1 MNDQITSL
9 SKTELLQQIQSERKS
24 LEKTLSTLTPAQ
36 MLLPGVDG
44 EWNVKD
50 VLAHISAWE
59 RRMNSW
65 IGSHIAG
72 RMPEVPLPWDV
83 DRMNLITY
91 NQVNDRS
98 LSEVLE
104 EFQQS
109 FGDSLALVASL
120 SEVQLQ
126 VTYPDTWPMG
136 PLWTGVAANMNW
148 HYKEH
153 RSDILK
159 WLESN

>member
-1 MNDQITSL
+1 MI
-9 SKTELLQQIQSERKS
+9 
-24 LEKTLSTLTPAQ
+24 
-36 MLLPGVDG
+36 
-44 EWNVKD
+44 
-50 VLAHISAWE
+50 
-59 RRMNSW
+59 SW